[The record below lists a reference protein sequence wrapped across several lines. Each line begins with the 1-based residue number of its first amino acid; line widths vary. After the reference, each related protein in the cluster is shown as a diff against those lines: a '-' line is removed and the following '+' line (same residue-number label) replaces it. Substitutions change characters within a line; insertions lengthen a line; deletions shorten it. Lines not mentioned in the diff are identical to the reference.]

1 MPYTTKY
8 GAEPDLEETQTSE
21 FISFSCTMLLTFVLS
36 DLLTTQSIY
45 PSICEAIQFTW
56 LIFLEHQLYSEVF
69 FVFVFVYF
77 WGGHCVNI
85 KVKVDLLRR

>member
-69 FVFVFVYF
+69 FLFLFLFIF
-77 WGGHCVNI
+77 WGDTVLI
-85 KVKVDLLRR
+85 LKSKWIY